1 MPARLGWNKRGRRKP
16 ARRSS
21 TPSAAVAPVTVA
33 PVTEPGFVPEQ
44 LLEIDQR
51 LDEVAVQERAR
62 LAVRSQSVIE
72 ELRAHPR
79 DVLGGSVDR
88 EHGSA
93 RVRFADRDVVLVTE
107 DIEELRTVVESAQVL
122 PTALHTARS
131 NGTGPS
137 VLVFSVQDWT
147 VVIAADPVLSVDR

>member
-1 MPARLGWNKRGRRKP
+1 MSAGLGWNKRARRKP

-21 TPSAAVAPVTVA
+21 APSAAVAPVTVA

-131 NGTGPS
+131 SGTGPS